1 MEEYEV
7 FDEYLQKSK
16 IIRAFCE
23 DRERML
29 FESIRIDTSSD
40 GKIIYLKAVGKEIDE
55 AGEFIEEMKKKR
67 KSSFI

>member
-7 FDEYLQKSK
+7 FDEYLKKSK
-16 IIRAFCE
+16 LIRAFCE

-29 FESIRIDTSSD
+29 FESIRIDTASD

-55 AGEFIEEMKKKR
+55 VGVFIEEMKKKR